1 MFTQKSNV
9 NRFCS
14 WELRWGKH
22 NPPQGQR
29 SKLLFPLTVFLFP
42 FCFLLFP
49 SIANALPGQRTEAVA
64 AWINA
69 NPTLRPALGNGLRVT
84 RSSTPAQRFTFQA
97 SVLPPGRLTLAKD
110 QGTIRS
116 ERMTFYD
123 MINGVTLERLRESLR
138 AIYGPTVYE
147 DYGRAQLIYDY
158 PVPETIDLARR
169 QNRPLLEQQQGELRL
184 GERFAY
190 WLEITNT
197 ESGKA
202 FNGQITVFLK
212 EDLNKIEAEVRAR

>member
-9 NRFCS
+9 NRFGS
-14 WELRWGKH
+14 WELGWGKA
-22 NPPQGQR
+22 NPPQSR
-29 SKLLFPLTVFLFP
+29 RTKLLFPLTVFLV
-42 FCFLLFP
+42 LFP
-49 SIANALPGQRTEAVA
+49 SIANALPGQRTEAVV

-69 NPTLRPALGNGLRVT
+69 NPTLRPAIGNGLRVT

-97 SVLPPGRLTLAKD
+97 SVLPPGRFTLAKD

-138 AIYGPTVYE
+138 VIYGPTIYE
-147 DYGRAQLIYDY
+147 DYERAQLIYDY
-158 PVPETIDLARR
+158 PVPATIDLARR

-184 GERFAY
+184 GDRFAY

-212 EDLNKIEAEVRAR
+212 EDLKKIETEVRAR

>member
-1 MFTQKSNV
+1 MFAQKSNV

-14 WELRWGKH
+14 WELRRGKH

-29 SKLLFPLTVFLFP
+29 SKFLFPLTVFLFP

-69 NPTLRPALGNGLRVT
+69 NPTLRPAIGNGLRVT

-110 QGTIRS
+110 QGTIR
-116 ERMTFYD
+116 M
-123 MINGVTLERLRESLR
+123 
-138 AIYGPTVYE
+138 
-147 DYGRAQLIYDY
+147 
-158 PVPETIDLARR
+158 
-169 QNRPLLEQQQGELRL
+169 
-184 GERFAY
+184 
-190 WLEITNT
+190 
-197 ESGKA
+197 SG
-202 FNGQITVFLK
+202 
-212 EDLNKIEAEVRAR
+212 